1 MINLYYDRITD
12 GLPCPNGTDYITYT
26 TNAYQIP
33 VVKNQFKSEISIVPY
48 TEFYFIMKFTNTP
61 VKLFTGTQ
69 RTKNLFYPIEI
80 TESYI
85 VEVSDLQH

>member
-33 VVKNQFKSEISIVPY
+33 VVKNQFKNKKS
-48 TEFYFIMKFTNTP
+48 
-61 VKLFTGTQ
+61 
-69 RTKNLFYPIEI
+69 
-80 TESYI
+80 
-85 VEVSDLQH
+85 